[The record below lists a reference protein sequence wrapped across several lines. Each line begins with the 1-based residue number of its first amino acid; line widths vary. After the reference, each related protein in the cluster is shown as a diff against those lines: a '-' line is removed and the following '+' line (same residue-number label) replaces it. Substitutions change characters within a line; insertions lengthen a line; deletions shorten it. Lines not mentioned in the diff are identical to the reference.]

1 MFLPSILPDVFRTLG
16 LNHKEALHWAGIIIT
31 LYTITSM
38 IGTYLW
44 CSLVPKIAAQKL
56 ITALMIGG
64 ILLQGLLI
72 FPQGL
77 FSFSVIRMIQT
88 GLIAAVIPLS
98 VALYADKASG
108 FTMGFLYSSRFV
120 GNAIGPILATSLV
133 AFSSIPTLYAFICG
147 LSLIILVVFQILKTK
162 VSTIAA
168 P

>member
-1 MFLPSILPDVFRTLG
+1 
-16 LNHKEALHWAGIIIT
+16 
-31 LYTITSM
+31 M